1 MASIGYLVVRDHFP
15 IFIFRF
21 FFINIYCSH
30 EVHFKNANHLI
41 TLLNVM
47 FFKS

>member
-21 FFINIYCSH
+21 FLSTSIVHMKFI
-30 EVHFKNANHLI
+30 FKNANNLI
-41 TLLNVM
+41 TLLNIM